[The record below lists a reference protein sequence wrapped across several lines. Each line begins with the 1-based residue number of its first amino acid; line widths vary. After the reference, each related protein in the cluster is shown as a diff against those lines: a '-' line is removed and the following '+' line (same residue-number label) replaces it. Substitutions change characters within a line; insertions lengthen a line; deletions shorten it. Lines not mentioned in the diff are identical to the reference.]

1 MNINTVLKVIS
12 DESWMKILSLLL
24 KYNYCVGALAK
35 ETKLSK
41 LKVLYEAE
49 LLINNKRAY
58 FMYYSVNQSVLNKL

>member
-1 MNINTVLKVIS
+1 
-12 DESWMKILSLLL
+12 MKILSLLL

-35 ETKLSK
+35 VAKLSK
-41 LKVLYEAE
+41 FKVLYEAE

>member
-1 MNINTVLKVIS
+1 
-12 DESWMKILSLLL
+12 MKILSLLL

-35 ETKLSK
+35 AAKLSK
-41 LKVLYEAE
+41 FKVLYEAE